1 MESCEDESKQQTQ
14 SQNALKK
21 NNRPIHY
28 LNRGSTRDI
37 TMSIKK
43 EEKKR
48 TSKKM
53 FIKTPGHTYSLH
65 RQGQF
70 RSC

>member
-21 NNRPIHY
+21 NNSPIHY
-28 LNRGSTRDI
+28 LNRRSTMDI

-43 EEKKR
+43 GRKEKNK
-48 TSKKM
+48 
-53 FIKTPGHTYSLH
+53 
-65 RQGQF
+65 
-70 RSC
+70 

>member
-21 NNRPIHY
+21 NNSPIHY
-28 LNRGSTRDI
+28 LNRRSTMDI

-43 EEKKR
+43 RRKR
-48 TSKKM
+48 KEQVRKCLSELLD
-53 FIKTPGHTYSLH
+53 IHILYID
-65 RQGQF
+65 
-70 RSC
+70 